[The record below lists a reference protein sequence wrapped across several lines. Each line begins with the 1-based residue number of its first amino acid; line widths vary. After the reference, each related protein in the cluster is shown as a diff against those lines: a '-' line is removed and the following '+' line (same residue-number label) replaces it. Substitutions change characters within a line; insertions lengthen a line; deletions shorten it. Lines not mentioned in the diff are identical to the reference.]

1 MNAFKQIL
9 FLLAGCVASNI
20 SLVAAD
26 APAKKDGTPAEWVD
40 LVKKASTK
48 IEGMIAE
55 LKKNKNYKDTTGT
68 KTAVDAFATKFEDFK
83 KEVVKV
89 EEAKKTLDAKGKGE
103 HKVETEAVVTAGE
116 TAITSLKPLLS
127 STPRPSRPLPPTKLR
142 LLANQPS
149 SSMLPPLLASLF
161 LVSLP
166 LSDSFRLL
174 SSLPPPRFK
183 MSHK

>member
-116 TAITSLKPLLS
+116 TAITSLEATVELH
-127 STPRPSRPLPPTKLR
+127 TKALKAIATDEAKTVGKSA
-142 LLANQPS
+142 LFKYV
-149 SSMLPPLLASLF
+149 ASLTGK
-161 LVSLP
+161 LVSGFSAAFGFLP
-166 LSDSFRLL
+166 AAVVIAAATL
-174 SSLPPPRFK
+174 
-183 MSHK
+183 